1 MSTFDQSEPFNI
13 SDIAK
18 QLVEFMK
25 NYSMSEEGLEQKTN
39 LNDGNAGLY
48 SKVEILNSTV
58 KSEFGVDMHFDRMV
72 TKSLM
77 RKKISHKGK
86 GSSNVYG
93 AITMQLD
100 RLMKHKGNDS
110 LSEMLK
116 SGE

>member
-1 MSTFDQSEPFNI
+1 MSTMDQSEDFNI

-39 LNDGNAGLY
+39 LNPEQPGLY
-48 SKVEILNSTV
+48 SRVEILDKTISE
-58 KSEFGVDMHFDRMV
+58 EFGVNTHLKERV

-77 RKKISHKGK
+77 RKKISGKGK
-86 GSSNVYG
+86 GNNNVYG

-100 RLMKHKGNDS
+100 RLMRHKGNDS
-110 LSEMLK
+110 LSEMLRN
-116 SGE
+116 GD